1 MHGFDEASAVHNYLK
16 LMHEVV
22 VRLDLVSAACNGHL
36 NLTPPYAFE
45 YCYLQYRRICEL
57 LALGCLQLHG
67 DLAVARSSAASKEWN
82 AERIMG
88 LLHRHHPHAF
98 PQCVT
103 TTKTPDGWS
112 YVANS
117 KPNALTLAEFKT
129 LYSKCGYVLHRG
141 TIRSIEAERPLETSD
156 YDKLI
161 AWSHKIVDLL
171 NQHFVSRS
179 DGHGLYFVSLK
190 AEEVGGGPA
199 CSVLPGFTEDSV
211 TVATYNLQILDSAA
225 QQQGSEHSFKS
236 KEPNPNTLQTL

>member
-1 MHGFDEASAVHNYLK
+1 MRGFDEASAVRNYLK

-22 VRLDLVSAACNGHL
+22 VRLDLVSAACHGRL
-36 NLTPPYAFE
+36 NLTPPYALE

-67 DLAVARSSAASKEWN
+67 DLPAAKSTAASKEWN
-82 AERIMG
+82 AERIMA

-103 TTKTPDGWS
+103 STKMPDGWS

-117 KPNALTLAEFKT
+117 KPNAMTFAEFKV
-129 LYSKCGYVLHRG
+129 LYSKCGQVLHRG
-141 TIRSIEAERPLETSD
+141 TIRTIEAERGFEKSD
-156 YDKLI
+156 YDQLI

-179 DGHGLYFVSLK
+179 DGQGLYFVSLK
-190 AEEVGGGPA
+190 AEESGGGPA
-199 CSVLPGFTEDSV
+199 CSVLTGFTQGSV
-211 TVATYNLQILDSAA
+211 TVATYNLRPGTSDEQGPSAA
-225 QQQGSEHSFKS
+225 
-236 KEPNPNTLQTL
+236 

>member
-1 MHGFDEASAVHNYLK
+1 MDGFDEASAVRNYLK

-36 NLTPPYAFE
+36 NLTPPYALE

-57 LALGCLQLHG
+57 LALGCLRLHG
-67 DLAVARSSAASKEWN
+67 DLAATKSNSASKEWN

-103 TTKTPDGWS
+103 TTKKPDGWS

-117 KPNALTLAEFKT
+117 KPNALTLAQFKV
-129 LYSKCGYVLHRG
+129 LYAKCGQVLHRG
-141 TIRSIEAERPLETSD
+141 NIRSIEAERPLEKSD
-156 YDKLI
+156 YDQLI

-171 NQHFVSRS
+171 NQHFISRS
-179 DGHGLYFVSLK
+179 DGQGLYFVSLK
-190 AEEVGGGPA
+190 AEEAGGGPA
-199 CSVLPGFTEDSV
+199 CSVLTGFSEGSV
-211 TVATYNLQILDSAA
+211 TVATYNLRLPPSVVEGETAA
-225 QQQGSEHSFKS
+225 
-236 KEPNPNTLQTL
+236 